1 MFYVSFMVTTKQTS
15 IIDSQK
21 DKEKRIKTYLYR
33 KPSIYKDAQQSKKLI
48 KQPKTINKILSPSL

>member
-21 DKEKRIKTYLYR
+21 IKRIKTYLYR